1 MYVNNDGTFRL
12 RDMPAGVT
20 TSGTAYQCW
29 TCGMTVPQD
38 QPHECPGKSGPRP
51 GTGWLDGIGTVR
63 ACIDCG
69 VLVAGGPTRCIPCA
83 QQVGPKFT
91 VEYDPAEG
99 EPVARLTRA
108 RTLIHNLPPG
118 AVFKTDDGV
127 QAVKSEY
134 KLRPNEPGS
143 PTMCIIIGSG
153 EFFHSDKGDKELVM
167 WIF

>member
-1 MYVNNDGTFRL
+1 MNEHLGDPCIYCGT
-12 RDMPAGVT
+12 
-20 TSGTAYQCW
+20 
-29 TCGMTVPQD
+29 
-38 QPHECPGKSGPRP
+38 PHDSVEIGDCPGKSGPRP

-69 VLVAGGPTRCIPCA
+69 VLVAGGPTRCMDRA
-83 QQVGPKFT
+83 QKVGPKFT

-99 EPVARLTRA
+99 APVPKLTQA

-134 KLRPNEPGS
+134 KLRPNEPGG

-153 EFFHSDKGDKELVM
+153 EFFHADKGDKELVT